1 MTGPTP
7 SGPAPV
13 APRPGA
19 PAPGGATSTAARPAG
34 YSSPLPTPRPH
45 LGHALAS
52 EWTKMVSVR
61 STLWTL
67 GSLVVVVIGIGLLFV
82 VQSADG
88 DYTGITFA
96 TPALFGL
103 LVGQIAVMVLG
114 VLTITSEHAT
124 GLVRTT
130 FTAAPERHRV
140 LTAKYLVF
148 SATAFTVVTC
158 AVFVVGLAGQ
168 IVHGGSSAGPHP
180 ASEWVGALLG
190 SLYVTLL
197 GVLALAIGALIRHSA
212 GAIAVMLGFVTLP
225 PVIGAM
231 LNIWEGAAPAGRLIL
246 EHNAPVAL
254 MTLFGMQD
262 GDVSVNLPGPAVH
275 MAIILVVTGAAVTAS
290 YMTVGRRDV

>member
-1 MTGPTP
+1 MTGPVP
-7 SGPAPV
+7 SGSA
-13 APRPGA
+13 PGA
-19 PAPGGATSTAARPAG
+19 PTAGGATRTAAPTAG
-34 YSSPLPTPRPH
+34 YSSSLPTPRPH

-67 GSLVVVVIGIGLLFV
+67 GSLVLVVVGIGMVFV
-82 VQSADG
+82 VQSTDQE
-88 DYTGITFA
+88 YTEIAFA

-148 SATAFTVVTC
+148 SATAFTVIAC

-168 IVHGGSSAGPHP
+168 IVHGGSAAGAHP
-180 ASEWVGALLG
+180 ANEWSGALLG
-190 SLYVTLL
+190 TLYVTLL
-197 GVLALAIGALIRHSA
+197 GVLALAVGAVIRHSA
-212 GAIAVMLGFVTLP
+212 GAIAVMLGVVTLP
-225 PVIGAM
+225 PVIGAV
-231 LNIWEGAAPAGRLIL
+231 LTIWEGAAPAGQVIL

-254 MTLFGMQD
+254 MTLFGLQEVDTSLNM
-262 GDVSVNLPGPAVH
+262 PGPAMH
-275 MAIILVVTGAAVTAS
+275 MLVILVVTGAAVTAS
-290 YMTVGRRDV
+290 YLTVGRRDV

>member
-7 SGPAPV
+7 L
-13 APRPGA
+13 
-19 PAPGGATSTAARPAG
+19 GATTA
-34 YSSPLPTPRPH
+34 PLPADHGSALPARRPH

-67 GSLVVVVIGIGLLFV
+67 GSLVLTVVGIGMLFV
-82 VQSADG
+82 LQTTDQE
-88 DYTGITFA
+88 YTGITYT

-103 LVGQIAVMVLG
+103 LIGQIAVLVLG

-148 SATAFTVVTC
+148 ATSAFVVTSGS
-158 AVFVVGLAGQ
+158 VFVIGLVAQ
-168 IVHGGSSAGPHP
+168 ILHGGSAAGRHP
-180 ASEWVGALLG
+180 AGEWNGALLG
-190 SLYVTLL
+190 CVYVTLL
-197 GVLALAIGALIRHSA
+197 GVLALAVGALIRHSA
-212 GAIAVMLGFVTLP
+212 GAIAVMLGVVTLP
-225 PVIGAM
+225 PVTGAM
-231 LNIWEGAAPAGRLIL
+231 LGIWEAAAPAGRLVL

-254 MTLFGMQD
+254 MTLFGMEQS
-262 GDVSVNLPGPAVH
+262 GSGSAMPSSLTH
-275 MAIILVVTGAAVTAS
+275 MLIIVVVTGAAVAAS
-290 YMTVGRRDV
+290 YVVVGRRDV